1 MKHESLEQR
10 VERQLELEKEYRT
23 RSLKKSRELVQ
34 KALDANNLSS
44 LPKVS
49 RMIAAAYDTVAAGID
64 AMKVQKAPGIGGK
77 YRSVIRLVPTDV
89 LAVMALTKCIDSLF
103 VKESGGSRVSAQAL
117 LANLGRQ
124 VQAEVLSIQL
134 ETVAPAYMN
143 RVYEYLKERN
153 TTSQSHILKTLRASA
168 ENVHYGHEPWPASQ
182 CIAVG
187 KLILQPVWETG
198 LFTWDKGSD
207 ASQLQYLAPS
217 EELAEVLQDLVE
229 DADTVEIKPPMLV
242 PPQPHTDMFSGGY
255 LLRSTCKR
263 GTYHN
268 HQITRAMLREVAEA
282 FKEAPELQGM
292 LNKAQSVPYVINK
305 DILALVNEARRTGVT
320 TGMPSSYP
328 APKPEWYLDGV
339 PKEEYTARQMDDF
352 QTWKMNMRNWYIQE
366 RTRVSKLRSMV
377 SLVQICEEFKDEQE
391 LYFPT
396 CVDWRYRLYFKSS
409 LHPQGSDMQK
419 ALLMFARRKPLG
431 ERGLFWLKVH
441 VATCFGYDKALFE
454 KRAAWTDANIEQ
466 VRSVARAPFDSEAF
480 KSADAPWCFLAACI
494 DLVNALDSESP
505 ELYESGI
512 PVAMDATNSGSQHF
526 SALLRDP
533 VGGKL
538 TNLFWEGNEEKADM
552 YMDVKQR
559 TDAKVIMDLDNPEFV
574 VQANF
579 WRENAI
585 TRSMTKRPCMTHVY
599 SATVRSCSE
608 YILQSAQE
616 EGYEGTEEYSLFK
629 LAGYLSTRMKAAVE
643 DANPAA
649 TEAMKYLQSLC
660 YRVPAA
666 QHLQWKT
673 PLGGLVINRYTES
686 EETTVNVR
694 SMNLTQLLVYN
705 RNYDV
710 NNKRKAKSGISPN
723 WIHSLD
729 ATHLGMIINS
739 FDGDIMPIHDSVA
752 THACDVDA
760 MHAVIREQFLKLYTE
775 HDVLQEITD
784 AAVACGA
791 DLEGLELP
799 AKGSLNLMQVLDS
812 KFFFC

>member
-1 MKHESLEQR
+1 MKHESLEQK
-10 VERQLELEKEYRT
+10 VERQVQLEKDYRT
-23 RSLKKSRELVQ
+23 RSLNKSRELVQ
-34 KALDANNLSS
+34 KAMQAGNLSS

-64 AMKVQKAPGIGGK
+64 AMKAEKTAGVGGK

-89 LAVMALTKCIDSLF
+89 LTVMTLTKCFDALF
-103 VKESGGSRVSAQAL
+103 VSEGGSSRVSAGTL
-117 LANLGRQ
+117 LANIGRQ

-143 RVYEYLKERN
+143 RVFEYLKERN
-153 TTSQSHILKTLRASA
+153 TTSPSHIMKTLRASA
-168 ENVHYGHEPWPASQ
+168 ENVHLGHEPWSNSQ
-182 CIAVG
+182 CVAVG
-187 KLILQPVWETG
+187 KLLLQPAWETG
-198 LFTWDKGSD
+198 LFQWDKATD
-207 ASQLQYLAPS
+207 ATRMSYLAPAP
-217 EELAEVLQDLVE
+217 ELAEHLQELVE
-229 DADTVEIKPPMLV
+229 DADTVDIKPPMLV
-242 PPQPHTDMFSGGY
+242 KPNRHDTLFSGGY
-255 LLRSTCKR
+255 LLPSTCKR

-268 HQITRAMLREVAEA
+268 RQITRSMKRDVSDA
-282 FKEAPELQGM
+282 FKEAPELKSA
-292 LNKAQSVPYVINK
+292 LNKSQEVPYVINK
-305 DILALVNEARRTGVT
+305 QILSLINEARRTGVT
-320 TGMPSSYP
+320 TGMPSAFP

-339 PKEEYTARQMDDF
+339 PKEEYTERQMDDF
-352 QTWKMNMRNWYIQE
+352 QTWKMNMRNWYINE
-366 RTRVSKLRSMV
+366 RARVSKLRSLI
-377 SLVQICEEFKDEQE
+377 SLVQICEEFKDEEE

-419 ALLMFARRKPLG
+419 ALLSFGRAKPLG

-441 VATCFGYDKALFE
+441 VATCYGYDKALFE

-466 VRSVARAPFDSEAF
+466 IRLVASSPFNAEAF
-480 KSADAPWCFLAACI
+480 KSADSPWCFLAACI
-494 DLVNALDSESP
+494 DLVTALDSESP
-505 ELYESGI
+505 ELYESRI

-574 VQANF
+574 VQAQF
-579 WRENAI
+579 WRENEI

-629 LAGYLSTRMKAAVE
+629 LAGYLSGRMKAAVE

-649 TEAMKYLQSLC
+649 TAAMKYLQSLC
-660 YRVPAA
+660 YKVPAA
-666 QHLQWKT
+666 NHLQWKT

-686 EETTVNVR
+686 EETTVKVK
-694 SMNLTQLLVYN
+694 SMNLSHLLIYN

-729 ATHLGMIINS
+729 ATHLMMTINA
-739 FDGDIMPIHDSVA
+739 FEGDIMPIHDSVA
-752 THACDVDA
+752 THACDVDT
-760 MHAVIREQFLKLYTE
+760 MQKAVREQFVRLYTE

-784 AAVACGA
+784 AALACGA
-791 DLEGLELP
+791 DLEGLEMP
-799 AKGSLNLMQVLDS
+799 VKGNLNIQLVKES
-812 KFFFC
+812 PFFFC

>member
-1 MKHESLEQR
+1 MQHETLEQR
-10 VERQLELEKEYRT
+10 VERQIQLEKDYRT
-23 RSLKKSRELVQ
+23 RSLNKSRELVK
-34 KALDANNLSS
+34 KALASGNISS

-49 RMIAAAYDTVAAGID
+49 RMIAAAYDTVAEGID
-64 AMKVQKAPGIGGK
+64 TMKGQKAPGVGGK
-77 YRSVIRLVPTDV
+77 YRSIIRLVPTDV
-89 LAVMALTKCIDSLF
+89 LAVMSLTKCVDSLF

-134 ETVAPAYMN
+134 EAVAPAYMN

-153 TTSQSHILKTLRASA
+153 TTSPSHIMKTLRASA
-168 ENVHYGHEPWPASQ
+168 ENVHLGHEPWSNSQ
-182 CIAVG
+182 CVAVG
-187 KLILQPVWETG
+187 KLLLQPVWDTG
-198 LFTWDKGSD
+198 LFQWDKATD
-207 ASQLQYLAPS
+207 ATRMSYLAPS
-217 EELAEVLQDLVE
+217 PELAEYLQDLAE
-229 DADTVEIKPPMLV
+229 DADTVDIKPPMLV
-242 PPQPHTDMFSGGY
+242 KPNRHDTMFSGGY
-255 LLRSTCKR
+255 LLPSTCKR

-268 HQITRAMLREVAEA
+268 FQITRRMKGDVAEA
-282 FKEAPELQGM
+282 FKSATELRAA
-292 LNKAQSVPYVINK
+292 LNKSQEVPYVINK
-305 DILALVNEARRTGVT
+305 TILKLINEARRTGVT
-320 TGMPSSYP
+320 TGMPSAYP

-339 PKEEYTARQMDDF
+339 PKETYTERQMDDF
-352 QTWKMNMRNWYIQE
+352 QTWKMNMRNWYINE
-366 RTRVSKLRSMV
+366 RARVSKLRSLV
-377 SLVQICEEFKDEQE
+377 SLIQMCEEFKDEEE

-419 ALLMFARRKPLG
+419 ALLAFGRAKPLG

-441 VATCFGYDKALFE
+441 VATTYGYDKALFE
-454 KRAAWTDANIEQ
+454 KRAAWTDANIDQ
-466 VRSVARAPFDSEAF
+466 VRQVAQSPFDAEAF
-480 KSADAPWCFLAACI
+480 KSADSPWCFLAACI
-494 DLVNALDSESP
+494 DLVAALDSENP
-505 ELYESGI
+505 ELYESRI

-559 TDAKVIMDLDNPEFV
+559 TDAKVIKDLDNPEFV
-574 VQANF
+574 VQAQF
-579 WRENAI
+579 WRENEI

-616 EGYEGTEEYSLFK
+616 EGYEGTDEYSLFK
-629 LAGYLSTRMKAAVE
+629 LAGYLSGRMKAAVE

-649 TEAMKYLQSLC
+649 TAAMKYLQSLC
-660 YRVPAA
+660 YRIPTAK
-666 QHLQWKT
+666 HLQWKT

-686 EETTVNVR
+686 EETKVSVK
-694 SMNLTQLLVYN
+694 SMNLTHLLVYN
-705 RNYDV
+705 RNYEV

-729 ATHLGMIINS
+729 ATHLMMTINA
-739 FDGDIMPIHDSVA
+739 FGGDIMPIHDSVA
-752 THACDVDA
+752 THACDVDE
-760 MHAVIREQFLKLYTE
+760 MHKAVREQFVLLYTK

-784 AAVACGA
+784 AAVECGA
-791 DLEGLELP
+791 NLEGLEMP
-799 AKGSLNLMQVLDS
+799 VKGHLDIEQVKHS
-812 KFFFC
+812 PFFFC

>member
-1 MKHESLEQR
+1 MQHETLEQK
-10 VERQLELEKEYRT
+10 VERQLQLEKEYRT
-23 RSLKKSRELVQ
+23 RSLTKSRELVQ
-34 KALDANNLSS
+34 KALAAGNLSS

-49 RMIAAAYDTVAAGID
+49 RMIAAAYDTVAEGINDMKAQKSAGVG
-64 AMKVQKAPGIGGK
+64 AK
-77 YRSVIRLVPTDV
+77 YRSILRLVPTDV

-103 VKESGGSRVSAQAL
+103 LKESGGSRTSAQAL
-117 LANLGRQ
+117 LASLGRQ

-134 ETVAPAYMN
+134 EVVAPAYIK

-153 TTSQSHILKTLRASA
+153 TTSQSHIMKTLRASA
-168 ENVHYGHEPWPASQ
+168 ENVHYGHEPWSASQ
-182 CIAVG
+182 CVAVG

-198 LFTWDKGSD
+198 LFTWDKSTD
-207 ASQLQYLAPS
+207 ATQLQYLAPS
-217 EELAEVLQDLVE
+217 EALAEVLGDLVL
-229 DADTVEIKPPMLV
+229 DADTVEIKPPMIV
-242 PPQPHTDMFSGGY
+242 PPQKHVDMFSGGY

-268 HQITRAMLREVAEA
+268 HHITRAMKREVAEA
-282 FKEAPELQGM
+282 FKKATALQGM
-292 LNKAQSVPYVINK
+292 LNKAQEVPYCINK
-305 DILALVNEARRTGVT
+305 DILTLVAEARRTGVT

-339 PKEEYTARQMDDF
+339 PKEDYTERQLDDF

-366 RTRVSKLRSMV
+366 RARVSKLRSMV
-377 SLVQICEEFKDEQE
+377 TLVQMCEEFKDEPE

-419 ALLMFARRKPLG
+419 ALLSFSRAKPLG

-441 VATCFGYDKALFE
+441 VATCYGYDKALFE
-454 KRAAWTDANIEQ
+454 KRAAWVDENIEQ
-466 VRSVARAPFDSEAF
+466 VRLVASSPFNVEAF
-480 KSADAPWCFLAACI
+480 RSADSPWCFLAACI

-505 ELYESGI
+505 ELYESRI

-526 SALLRDP
+526 SALLRDS

-538 TNLFWEGNEEKADM
+538 TNLFWEGNAEKADM
-552 YMDVKQR
+552 YMDVKRR
-559 TDAKVIMDLDNPEFV
+559 TDAKVIMDLDKPEFV
-574 VQANF
+574 VQADY
-579 WRENAI
+579 WRHNEI
-585 TRSMTKRPCMTHVY
+585 TRGFCKRPCMTHVY

-608 YILQSAQE
+608 YILQAAQE
-616 EGYEGTEEYSLFK
+616 AGYEGTEEYSLFK
-629 LAGYLSTRMKAAVE
+629 LADYLSSRMKEAVE

-649 TEAMKYLQSLC
+649 TTAMKYLQALC

-666 QHLQWKT
+666 NHLQWTT
-673 PLGGLVINRYTES
+673 PLGGLVMNRYTES
-686 EETTVNVR
+686 EETRVAVK
-694 SMNLTQLLVYN
+694 SMNLTHLLVYN
-705 RNYDV
+705 RNYNV

-729 ATHLGMIINS
+729 ATHLGMIINAHS
-739 FDGDIMPIHDSVA
+739 GDIMPIHDSVA

-760 MHAVIREQFLKLYTE
+760 MHKVIREQFLKLYTE
-775 HDVLQEITD
+775 HDILQEITD

-791 DLEGLELP
+791 DLEGLEMP
-799 AKGSLNLMQVLDS
+799 QKGSLKLEEVLES

>member
-1 MKHESLEQR
+1 MKHKSLEQR

-23 RSLKKSRELVQ
+23 RSLNKSRELVQ
-34 KALDANNLSS
+34 KAMQAGNLSS

-64 AMKVQKAPGIGGK
+64 AMKAQKTAGVGGK

-229 DADTVEIKPPMLV
+229 DADTVEIKPPMIV
-242 PPQPHTDMFSGGY
+242 PPQPHVDIFSGGY

-305 DILALVNEARRTGVT
+305 DILTLINEARRTGVT
-320 TGMPSSYP
+320 TSMPSSYP

-339 PKEEYTARQMDDF
+339 PKEEYTERQMDDF
-352 QTWKMNMRNWYIQE
+352 QTWKMNMRNWYINE
-366 RTRVSKLRSMV
+366 RARVSKLRSLI
-377 SLVQICEEFKDEQE
+377 SLVQICEEFKDEEE

-419 ALLMFARRKPLG
+419 ALLSFGRRKPLG

-441 VATCFGYDKALFE
+441 VATCYGYDKALFE
-454 KRAAWTDANIEQ
+454 KRASWVDDNIEQ
-466 VRSVARAPFDSEAF
+466 VREAAHAPFNSEAF
-480 KSADAPWCFLAACI
+480 KSADSPWCFLAACKELINAI
-494 DLVNALDSESP
+494 DSGSP
-505 ELYESGI
+505 ETYLSSI

-579 WRENAI
+579 WRENEI

-666 QHLQWKT
+666 NHLQWKT

-686 EETTVNVR
+686 EETVVKVQ
-694 SMNLTQLLVYN
+694 SMNLTQLMVYN
-705 RNYDV
+705 RNYNV

-760 MHAVIREQFLKLYTE
+760 MHSVIRKQFLKLYTE

-791 DLEGLELP
+791 DLDGIDMP
-799 AKGSLNLMQVLDS
+799 VKGSLNLKQVTES
-812 KFFFC
+812 PFFFC

>member
-1 MKHESLEQR
+1 MQHETLEQR
-10 VERQLELEKEYRT
+10 VERQIQLEKDYRT
-23 RSLKKSRELVQ
+23 RSLNKSRELVQ
-34 KALDANNLSS
+34 KALAAGNLSS

-49 RMIAAAYDTVAAGID
+49 RMIAAAYDTVAQGID
-64 AMKVQKAPGIGGK
+64 EMKAQKTAGVGGK
-77 YRSVIRLVPTDV
+77 YRSIIRLVPTDV

-153 TTSQSHILKTLRASA
+153 TTSPSHIMKTLRASA
-168 ENVHYGHEPWPASQ
+168 ENVHYGHESWPASQ
-182 CIAVG
+182 CVAVG

-217 EELAEVLQDLVE
+217 EVLAEVLDDLVL

-242 PPQPHTDMFSGGY
+242 PPQKHHDMYSGGY

-268 HQITRAMLREVAEA
+268 HQITRAMQREVAEA
-282 FKEAPELQGM
+282 FKQAEGLKDM
-292 LNKAQSVPYVINK
+292 LNKAQEVPYVINK
-305 DILALVNEARRTGVT
+305 EVLNLINQARREGVT

-328 APKPEWYLDGV
+328 APKPEWYLDGI
-339 PKEEYTARQMDDF
+339 PKEDYTERQMDDF

-377 SLVQICEEFKDEQE
+377 TLVQLCEEFKDEKE

-419 ALLMFARRKPLG
+419 ALLSFGRAKPLG

-441 VATCFGYDKALFE
+441 VATCYGYDKALFE
-454 KRAAWTDANIEQ
+454 KRAAWADANIEQ
-466 VRSVARAPFDSEAF
+466 IRHVASNPFNAEAF
-480 KSADAPWCFLAACI
+480 KSADSPWCFLAACI
-494 DLVNALDSESP
+494 ELVAAIDSGSP
-505 ELYESGI
+505 EAYESRI
-512 PVAMDATNSGSQHF
+512 PVAMDATNSGQQHF
-526 SALLRDP
+526 AALLRDP
-533 VGGKL
+533 VGGRL
-538 TNLFWEGNEEKADM
+538 VNLFWEGNEEKADM
-552 YMDVKQR
+552 YMDVKRR

-574 VQANF
+574 VQANY
-579 WRENAI
+579 WRENEI
-585 TRSMTKRPCMTHVY
+585 TRSMSKRPCMTHVY

-629 LAGYLSTRMKAAVE
+629 LVGYLSTRMKAAVE

-649 TEAMKYLQSLC
+649 TEAMKYVQSLC

-666 QHLQWKT
+666 NHLQWKT

-686 EETTVNVR
+686 EETKVSVK
-694 SMNLTQLLVYN
+694 SMNLTHLLVYN
-705 RNYDV
+705 RNYNV

-723 WIHSLD
+723 WVHSLD
-729 ATHLGMIINS
+729 ATHLGMIIS
-739 FDGDIMPIHDSVA
+739 AFSGDIMPIHDSVA
-752 THACDVDA
+752 THACNVDA
-760 MHAVIREQFLKLYTE
+760 MHGAIREQFLRLYTE

-784 AAVACGA
+784 AAVSCGA

-799 AKGSLNLMQVLDS
+799 AKGSLDLKQVLDS
-812 KFFFC
+812 RFFFC